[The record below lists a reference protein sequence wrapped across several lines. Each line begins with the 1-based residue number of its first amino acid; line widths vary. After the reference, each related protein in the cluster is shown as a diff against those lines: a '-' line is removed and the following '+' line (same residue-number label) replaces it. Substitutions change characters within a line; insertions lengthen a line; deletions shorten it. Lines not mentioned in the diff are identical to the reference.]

1 MVRTVYY
8 YLVLAMRTGLLAAIP
23 RPTMVSSVTGLA
35 LSVLGPGLSM
45 AMLSLSTSGCWG
57 KL

>member
-1 MVRTVYY
+1 MRGVNY

-23 RPTMVSSVTGLA
+23 SPTMTSSVTGLA
-35 LSVLGPGLSM
+35 LSVLGPGLSV

-57 KL
+57 KF